1 MDAQTRGA
9 VARKEYKTMI
19 TQGELRNQ
27 IEYDPETGLWR
38 WRDATARVNRKVGWF
53 AGAPIAN
60 GYMTIRID
68 GTTYYAHR
76 LAWLYMMGSFVE
88 DIDHVNRVKYDNRFF
103 NLRLGNKSVNVINS
117 KTRIDSSTGQAGVSL
132 HSNGRWHGYINK
144 DGKRY
149 SKFFGT
155 KEEAIAWRL
164 KKQEEL
170 FGEFGK
176 IVSLDRKQGC

>member
-1 MDAQTRGA
+1 
-9 VARKEYKTMI
+9 MI

-60 GYMTIRID
+60 GYMTIRVD

-76 LAWLYMMGSFVE
+76 LAWLWVYGYFPESL
-88 DIDHVNRVKYDNRFF
+88 DHKNRDKTDNRIS
-103 NLRLGNKSVNVINS
+103 NLRESSKSTNVINS
-117 KTRIDSSTGQAGVSL
+117 NTRSDSSSGHAGISL
-132 HSNGRWHGYINK
+132 HSNGRWHAYINK
-144 DGKRY
+144 AGVRY
-149 SKFFGT
+149 SKYFGT
-155 KEEAIAWRL
+155 KEEAIKWRQA
-164 KKQEEL
+164 KQEEL
-170 FGEFGK
+170 FGDFGK